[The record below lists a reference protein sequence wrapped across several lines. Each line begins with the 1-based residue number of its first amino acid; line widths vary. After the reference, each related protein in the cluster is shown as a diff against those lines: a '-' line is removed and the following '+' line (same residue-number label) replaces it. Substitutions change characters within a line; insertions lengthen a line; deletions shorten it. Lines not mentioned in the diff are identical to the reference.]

1 MLQELLARI
10 LMEAAMVIAATAI
23 AQLLR
28 WLARQSTTVE
38 VAVRGGRATG

>member
-10 LMEAAMVIAATAI
+10 LMETAMVIAGTAI

-28 WLARQSTTVE
+28 WLARPRTMVN
-38 VAVRGGRATG
+38 VAVDGSLATD